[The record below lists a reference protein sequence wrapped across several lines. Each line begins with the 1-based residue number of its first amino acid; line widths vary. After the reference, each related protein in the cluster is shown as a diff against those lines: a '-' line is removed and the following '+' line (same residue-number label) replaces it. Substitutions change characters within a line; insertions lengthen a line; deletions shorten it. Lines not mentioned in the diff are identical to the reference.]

1 MTQKPLTLGDWIQ
14 SATEQLQRAGVDS
27 ARLDA
32 QVLAAHSFGQ
42 DRSWVLAHPE
52 VEINKELDAVLARR
66 IRREPLA
73 YIVGS
78 REFYGRRF
86 YVDHDVLVPRQETEF
101 VVERALL
108 WMRDDALPWSVLDV
122 GTGSGCIG
130 ITLALERPDAQVTLL
145 DKSANALRVASK
157 NADALGA
164 RVDFVHSD
172 LFRYLPKS
180 LYRMVVSNPPYVAHS
195 DDLPPEVRDFEP
207 ADALFAEAQGLAIYR
222 RLAAECYQRTLCDV
236 LIVEIG
242 QGQADA
248 VESVFGEYG
257 WQLAD
262 ALADLSGI
270 VRTLTF
276 TPEDAEFHP

>member
-32 QVLAAHSFGQ
+32 QVLAAHGFGQ

-52 VEINKELDAVLARR
+52 AEITSDLDSILARR
-66 IRREPLA
+66 VNREPLA

-86 YVDHDVLVPRQETEF
+86 FVDHDVLVPRQETEF

-108 WMRDDALPWSVLDV
+108 WMRDDSLPWSVLDV

-130 ITLALERPDAQVTLL
+130 ITLALEKPDAQVTLL

-172 LFRYLPKS
+172 LFTYLPKS
-180 LYRMVVSNPPYVAHS
+180 MYRMVVSNPPYVAHS
-195 DDLPPEVRDFEP
+195 DDLPPEVREFEP
-207 ADALFAEAQGLAIYR
+207 ADALFAEAQGTAFYR
-222 RLAAECYQRTLCDV
+222 RLAADCYHRTLCDV

-242 QGQADA
+242 QGQSDA
-248 VESVFGEYG
+248 VESIFGEYG
-257 WQLAD
+257 WVLAD

-276 TPEDAEFHP
+276 TPDSAIFK